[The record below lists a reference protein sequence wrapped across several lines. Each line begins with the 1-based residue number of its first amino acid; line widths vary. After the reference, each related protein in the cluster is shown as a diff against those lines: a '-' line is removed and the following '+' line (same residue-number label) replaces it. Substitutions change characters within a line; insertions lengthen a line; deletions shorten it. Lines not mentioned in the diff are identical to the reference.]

1 MVFILLASLFLASPA
16 FAYPIKHGYTMSYS
30 SKENTLTPQVHPY
43 NQDGYLNSVHL
54 SVSHTKPITPSESK
68 KEKSVNISLTDDE
81 IDLLARLVRA
91 EAQTEPYEGKIA
103 VACVVLNRVES
114 EKFPDTVK
122 EVIYAPRQ
130 FQPVQNGEINKPAD
144 KESIKAVQAALSE
157 QRQLALGALFFYN
170 PAIATSRWLDT
181 RTTTKVIGQ
190 HVFKK

>member
-1 MVFILLASLFLASPA
+1 MVFILLVSLLLASPA
-16 FAYPIKHGYTMSYS
+16 FAYPIKHGYTTTYS
-30 SKENTLTPQVHPY
+30 SKENNLTPQDHPD
-43 NQDGYLNSVHL
+43 QYLTSVHQ

-68 KEKSVNISLTDDE
+68 KENSVKISLTDDE

-91 EAQTEPYEGKIA
+91 EAESEPYEGKIA

-114 EKFPDTVK
+114 KKFPDAIK

-144 KESIKAVQAALSE
+144 KESIKAVKAALSE
-157 QRQLALGALFFYN
+157 QRQLAPGALFFYN

-181 RTTTKVIGQ
+181 RTTTKIIGR